1 MNQSEHQVRPRTTS
15 DWPDKNYHLA
25 GKIHGYKFICV
36 DIWGTWGEWGPCQP
50 DCMTGKR
57 VRTRPCTHDII
68 CGDEIGMEEE
78 YCDFTM
84 CDSGASFTAAVT
96 KDGFLIGQL
105 SFNQS
110 D

>member
-1 MNQSEHQVRPRTTS
+1 MIGQIKFFYS
-15 DWPDKNYHLA
+15 A
-25 GKIHGYKFICV
+25 GKIHGYKFTCV

-68 CGDEIGMEEE
+68 CGDEIGLEEE

-105 SFNQS
+105 SFNQ
-110 D
+110 